1 MRFLKCLCYWLN
13 KCCAFSTCSSM
24 NYPKHTCQNKCVYK
38 YRLATIKSSKVVW
51 VLSQLTNVS
60 LFIPAL
66 MNPFS
71 SSALNKSNV
80 SLDGYHSDF
89 LIRRAGI
96 WLRYFAILLSKGMLF
111 FSMLMTSLFFHSH
124 VLKDSTMVT
133 ACIIYQFFLLSFSCA
148 PLENIEVWLWQLEK
162 LTNSLTEK
170 VFWKSDLGNKQ
181 KFHMEFHQIIHSLQT
196 DTFWRMFM

>member
-38 YRLATIKSSKVVW
+38 YRLAAIKSSKVVW

-89 LIRRAGI
+89 LIRRAGM

-124 VLKDSTMVT
+124 VLKDSTSGYSLHNLSVFPAFLLMCSFRKHRGMIVT
-133 ACIIYQFFLLSFSCA
+133 AR
-148 PLENIEVWLWQLEK
+148 ETV
-162 LTNSLTEK
+162 
-170 VFWKSDLGNKQ
+170 
-181 KFHMEFHQIIHSLQT
+181 
-196 DTFWRMFM
+196 